1 LQVCSGWLSGG
12 LRLRQKLNK
21 PLNSKGLFFSKVLDE
36 VWRGEVITIRIR
48 IIGVASGVGAQD
60 KGCED
65 GPVAFHRSQAWHE
78 LEHHPLVDWG
88 ETLFALDAL
97 GHAPVGRIA
106 ELCRRL
112 ADSVGE
118 TLVDGA
124 FPLIIGGDHSIAIG
138 TWSGVARFAGA
149 PVGLLWIDAHLDSHT
164 PETSYSGAIHG
175 MPLACLLG
183 RGDKRLLGLGIHG
196 VQLDPLHTVVL
207 GPRSWEPEEVEFL
220 SRMGVRVIGRD
231 EIGEHGLAAC
241 FAEAAAIVTGAANG
255 FGITLDLDVF
265 DPQAAPGVGS
275 PEPEGLPAPEVRDGL
290 QKLAAS
296 SGLRALEIVEYNPD
310 RDRNGITAKLIR
322 DVISDLL
329 PRIENSQRAAGPT
342 RH

>member
-1 LQVCSGWLSGG
+1 M
-12 LRLRQKLNK
+12 
-21 PLNSKGLFFSKVLDE
+21 
-36 VWRGEVITIRIR
+36 TIRIR
-48 IIGVASGVGAQD
+48 IIGVASGIGAQD
-60 KGCED
+60 RGCED

-88 ETLFALDAL
+88 ETLFAVEAP
-97 GHAPVGRIA
+97 GHPPVARIA

-118 TLVDGA
+118 ALDDGA

-138 TWSGVARFAGA
+138 TWSGVARFVGA

-183 RGDKRLLGLGIHG
+183 RGDKRLLGLGIPG
-196 VQLDPLHTVVL
+196 LQLDPRHTVVL
-207 GPRSWEPEEVEFL
+207 GPRSWEAEEAAFL
-220 SRMGVRVIGRD
+220 ARMGVRVIGED
-231 EIGEHGLAAC
+231 EIGERGLAAC

-255 FGITLDLDVF
+255 FGITLDLDAF
-265 DPQAAPGVGS
+265 DPAAAPGVGS
-275 PEPEGLPAPEVRDGL
+275 PEPDGLPAREVRDGL
-290 QKLAAS
+290 QRLAAS
-296 SGLRALEIVEYNPD
+296 GGLRALEIVEYNPD
-310 RDRNGITAKLIR
+310 RDRHGITARLIS
-322 DVISDLL
+322 DVIGDLL
-329 PRIENSQRAAGPT
+329 PQIESHRPAASQP